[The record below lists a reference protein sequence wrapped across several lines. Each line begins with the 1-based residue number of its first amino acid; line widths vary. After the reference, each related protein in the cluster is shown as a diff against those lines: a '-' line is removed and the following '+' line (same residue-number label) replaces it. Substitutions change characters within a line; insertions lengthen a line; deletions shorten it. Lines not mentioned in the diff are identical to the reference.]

1 MPFMTTFISD
11 MRGFMSRPIFEESG
25 TNMMYSL
32 REIMHN
38 MRNASGD
45 NRFDIYDFVPL
56 LAVLFASAL
65 ILSGLFPNSF
75 NVAGG
80 TLTFGRAA
88 EASSRRT
95 DEDPLDTAIS
105 HLENGVLLLSAIR
118 DGGQCS
124 AKVACKLGQVTRDS
138 FANTDMI
145 VEAVSLIMPAL
156 STSEKYSNF
165 TESFSKVARSE
176 DSASC
181 SAECSR
187 CLVI

>member
-11 MRGFMSRPIFEESG
+11 MRNFMSRPIFEKSG

-32 REIMHN
+32 REVMHN

-56 LAVLFASAL
+56 LAVLFATAL

-80 TLTFGRAA
+80 SLTFGRSA
-88 EASSRRT
+88 EASGRRSE
-95 DEDPLDTAIS
+95 EDSLDTAIS

-145 VEAVSLIMPAL
+145 VDAVSLIMPAL
-156 STSEKYSNF
+156 STAEKYSNF
-165 TESFSKVARSE
+165 TESFSRVARSE
-176 DSASC
+176 DSSSC

>member
-11 MRGFMSRPIFEESG
+11 MRSFMSRPIFEESG
-25 TNMMYSL
+25 TNMMISL
-32 REIMHN
+32 REVMHN

-56 LAVLFASAL
+56 LAVLFATAL

-80 TLTFGRAA
+80 TLTFGRSV
-88 EASSRRT
+88 EAGRRS

-124 AKVACKLGQVTRDS
+124 AKVACKLGQVTRES
-138 FANTDMI
+138 FANTEVI
-145 VEAVSLIMPAL
+145 VDAVSLIMPAL
-156 STSEKYSNF
+156 STAEKYSNF
-165 TESFSKVARSE
+165 TESFSREARSE
-176 DSASC
+176 DTSYC
-181 SAECSR
+181 SAECNR

>member
-1 MPFMTTFISD
+1 MTTFISD
-11 MRGFMSRPIFEESG
+11 MRNLMSRPLFEESG
-25 TNMMYSL
+25 TNMMFSL

-56 LAVLFASAL
+56 LAVIFATAL

-80 TLTFGRAA
+80 TLTLGRSA
-88 EASSRRT
+88 EAGRRSE
-95 DEDPLDTAIS
+95 EDPLDSAIS

-138 FANTDMI
+138 FEDTNMI
-145 VEAVSLIMPAL
+145 VDAVSFIMPAL
-156 STSEKYSNF
+156 STADKYSNF
-165 TESFSKVARSE
+165 TESFSRVARQE
-176 DSASC
+176 DNSSC

-187 CLVI
+187 CLLI